1 MKRFNAGSP
10 KSRETFWGINKLL
23 DKLAVRITGAVGS
36 MWCAIIFT
44 IIALTS
50 LPDVITQSLQI
61 KSLAPVIQWI
71 AQTFLQLV
79 LLSIILKGQNISG
92 EKQEQMINQIKENTA
107 KTEAIT
113 EKIVHI
119 VKIIER
125 QAEKELEEIEKGN
138 QNAGK
143 Q

>member
-1 MKRFNAGSP
+1 MKTFN
-10 KSRETFWGINKLL
+10 KWL

-50 LPDVITQSLQI
+50 LPDVITEAVANAT
-61 KSLAPVIQWI
+61 LAPVIQWV

-79 LLSIILKGQNISG
+79 LLSIILKGQNIAS
-92 EKQEQMINQIKENTA
+92 EKQEQIVNQIHENTV
-107 KTEAIT
+107 KTEAAAERI
-113 EKIVHI
+113 EHI

-125 QAEKELEEIEKGN
+125 VSEKELREIKKEKGDSG
-138 QNAGK
+138 AGPV
-143 Q
+143 